1 MLAEIKGSI
10 TAAKLLAILAVC
22 GLCFWFGHHV
32 AANAGAAKLSA
43 AEAAFSEY
51 RRKEADETAT
61 AYQAAQVDAQANA
74 VSLAQTLSDTQDAR
88 DKIDAAY
95 KGISHDAQTLPHV
108 HCGLDANGVQLW
120 NRANA
125 AIGH

>member
-10 TAAKLLAILAVC
+10 TLAKLLAVLAIC

-61 AYQAAQVDAQANA
+61 AYQVAQVDAQSNA
-74 VSLAQTLSDTQDAR
+74 ISLSQTLTDTQDAR

-95 KGISHDAQTLPHV
+95 KGISHEAQTLPHV
-108 HCGLDANGVQLW
+108 RCGLDADGVRIW
-120 NRANA
+120 NKANA